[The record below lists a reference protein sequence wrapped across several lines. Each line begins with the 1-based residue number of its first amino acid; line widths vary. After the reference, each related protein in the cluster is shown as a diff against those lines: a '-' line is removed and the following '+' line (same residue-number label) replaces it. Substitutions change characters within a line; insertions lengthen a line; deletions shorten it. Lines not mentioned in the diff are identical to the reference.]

1 MPPASAAVPP
11 VPAPSRATVHITP
24 AAVVTG
30 TAAVLVVGT
39 VLVSTLLAVAVT
51 AASVALVAVVLRL
64 LLKDN
69 NHR

>member
-1 MPPASAAVPP
+1 MPPT
-11 VPAPSRATVHITP
+11 PALPPSRATVQITP
-24 AAVVTG
+24 AAVATG